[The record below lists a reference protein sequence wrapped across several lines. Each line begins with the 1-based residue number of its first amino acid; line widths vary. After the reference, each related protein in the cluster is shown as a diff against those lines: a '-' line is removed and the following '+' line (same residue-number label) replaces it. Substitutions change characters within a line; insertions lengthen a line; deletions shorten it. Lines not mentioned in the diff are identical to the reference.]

1 VSRVTIAPLPSPPPV
16 GKVGKVGK
24 VELFAYANVCFRFR
38 AIYRNGICLRFRNGA
53 GSTSLAPRPPVIPRR
68 GAWRRPPGIHSPA
81 FLVVTSPER
90 VVSRQLRLLLVEDSE
105 DDALLVLR
113 ELRRGGYA
121 PTWERVEDA
130 AGMRAALMGRTWDAV
145 ISDWSMPSFSAP
157 AALEIL
163 KESGLDLPFII
174 ASGTIGEESAV
185 AAMRAGA
192 HDFVTKEKL
201 ARLVPTL
208 ERELRET
215 DGRAARRRAERELQA
230 SEARYRVLF
239 ESSPL
244 PMWVFATETLAFLA
258 VNEAAIR
265 HYGYTRE
272 EFAKLT
278 IADLQL
284 EDLGDR
290 KDGAAGRSST
300 GGATWR
306 HRKKNGETILVE
318 IKAHD
323 FEFSGKPARLILAND
338 VSERLR
344 LEEQLRQ
351 AQKME
356 AIGRLAGG
364 IAHDFNN
371 VLSVILSYGEI
382 LLADLKPG
390 EPMRDDIE
398 EIRKA
403 GKRAAGRTR
412 QIVLLSRQQV
422 IDPKVLDLNEVLLS
436 MDKMLQRIIGEDVE
450 LVSQAGQGLGRVR
463 ADPGSIEQVIMNLV
477 VNARDAMPTGGRLTI
492 ETANVVLDG
501 EYAREHM
508 GVKPGHHVALAV
520 SDTGIGMDRA
530 TQARIFEPFFT
541 TKPQDKGTGLG
552 LSTVFGIVQQGG
564 GSVCVTSEPGT
575 GTTFKIYLPR
585 VDAAVDAA
593 GPQAAP
599 PTNRGA
605 ETILLVED
613 DDQVRAIARVIL
625 RKHGYE
631 VIEARHAGEALL
643 LCEQHPG
650 TIHLLLS
657 DVVMPQMSGPELAKR
672 LANVRPEMKLIC
684 ISGYTDDSVL
694 RHGVLDVQIAYLQKP
709 ITPETLARKV
719 REVLDSPKA
728 KHLPRRRV

>member
-1 VSRVTIAPLPSPPPV
+1 
-16 GKVGKVGK
+16 
-24 VELFAYANVCFRFR
+24 
-38 AIYRNGICLRFRNGA
+38 
-53 GSTSLAPRPPVIPRR
+53 
-68 GAWRRPPGIHSPA
+68 
-81 FLVVTSPER
+81 
-90 VVSRQLRLLLVEDSE
+90 
-105 DDALLVLR
+105 
-113 ELRRGGYA
+113 
-121 PTWERVEDA
+121 
-130 AGMRAALMGRTWDAV
+130 MRAALMCRKWDAV

-215 DGRAARRRAERELQA
+215 DGRAARRRAEHELQA

-278 IADLQL
+278 IADLQV

-290 KDGAAGRSST
+290 KDGPAGRSSN

-306 HRKKNGETILVE
+306 HRKKNGASILVE

-323 FEFSGKPARLILAND
+323 FEFSGRPARLILAND

-403 GKRAAGRTR
+403 GKRAAALTR
-412 QIVLLSRQQV
+412 QLLLFSRQQV

-508 GVKPGHHVALAV
+508 GVKPGPHVALAV

-564 GSVCVTSEPGT
+564 GSVCVSSEPGK

-585 VDAAVDAA
+585 VDAVVDAA

-599 PTNRGA
+599 ATNRGA

-672 LANVRPEMKLIC
+672 LADVRPEMKLIC

>member
-1 VSRVTIAPLPSPPPV
+1 
-16 GKVGKVGK
+16 
-24 VELFAYANVCFRFR
+24 
-38 AIYRNGICLRFRNGA
+38 
-53 GSTSLAPRPPVIPRR
+53 
-68 GAWRRPPGIHSPA
+68 
-81 FLVVTSPER
+81 
-90 VVSRQLRLLLVEDSE
+90 
-105 DDALLVLR
+105 
-113 ELRRGGYA
+113 
-121 PTWERVEDA
+121 
-130 AGMRAALMGRTWDAV
+130 MRAALMGRTWDAV

-215 DGRAARRRAERELQA
+215 DGRAARRRAEHELQA

-306 HRKKNGETILVE
+306 HRKKNGESILVE

-403 GKRAAGRTR
+403 GKRAAALTR
-412 QIVLLSRQQV
+412 QLLLFSRQQV

-492 ETANVVLDG
+492 ETANVILDR

-564 GSVCVTSEPGT
+564 GSVCVNSEPGK